1 MATKLFS
8 DIAQII
14 IDSPLTLTAETPVIK
29 AVRLMSQ
36 VPDTDHHTFAL
47 LDSDIEL
54 TNHLA
59 PASCILVVENDKL
72 VGIFTQGDIIKCT
85 AMELNLEQATLAEV
99 MTQNP
104 ITIKK
109 AEFTNIF
116 IALNLFRQYKIHHLP
131 IVDDQDYVMGLIT
144 PTTIH
149 QLVQTTDL
157 LRIRTVKDVMTT
169 DVIQAPLTAS
179 ISQLAQLMA
188 KNSVSSVVI
197 TKSNSQP
204 IGIITER
211 DIVQIRALELEL
223 VEILAEM
230 VMSTPLFYI
239 YPQQSLWEAHQEM
252 QKQHIRHLI
261 VIDHSESLHQNR
273 HELLGIINQTDV
285 IYSLD
290 TLEMYET
297 VNFLQQKVCQLESEK
312 MDILQTT
319 RQALL
324 ESQQAEAEQKKL
336 NEQLET
342 LLTERTKELIQLN
355 EVLLLE
361 IVERKQA
368 EKKLKKQLATI
379 ESTIDG
385 IAIVKDDKYLYLNKA
400 YLQMF
405 GYDSPAELIGKS
417 WRELYIPEE
426 IARFEQEV
434 FPILIQDGYWRKEA
448 IAKRRNGNTFHQEVS
463 LTLTPDGE
471 LICVCRDIT
480 ENKNAEQALQESE
493 QKFRQLAENLQ
504 QVFWMTDPERSQI
517 LYISP
522 AYEKIWGR
530 SCQSLY
536 ENPKSFIDPI
546 YADDRQEVEI
556 VMQNQKEGFD
566 IEYRLIHSDGSM
578 RWIRDQAFPVKD
590 KTGEVYRVVGIAKDI
605 TERKRAEQ
613 EIFKAFARE
622 KELGE
627 LKSRFVSM
635 TSHEFR
641 TPLAVIS
648 SSAGILKDFGHKLNE
663 EQKIKHLEC
672 IQTYVRHTTQ
682 LLDDI
687 LLINK
692 AENGK
697 LAFQPA
703 YLNLIPFCQKLVEE
717 IQISAP
723 NHIIVFFSNPQYI
736 VTTNLDK
743 KLLRQILINL
753 LSNAIKYSPQSST
766 INFNLN
772 ITEQNVIFS
781 IQDYGIGIPEADQL
795 QLFESFHRASNVGN
809 IPGTGLGLSIV
820 AKCIDLHKGSITVNS
835 QLGVGTNFT
844 VTIPL

>member
-1 MATKLFS
+1 MATKIFS
-8 DIAQII
+8 DIQQII
-14 IDSPLTLTAETPVIK
+14 IDCPLTLTAETPVIE

-36 VPDTDHHTFAL
+36 VHDNYQHTFAL
-47 LDSDIEL
+47 ASDMEQP
-54 TNHLA
+54 NHLA

-72 VGIFTQGDIIKCT
+72 VGIFTARDIVKCT

-99 MTQNP
+99 MIQNP

-109 AEFTNIF
+109 SEFTNIV
-116 IALNLFRQYKIHHLP
+116 IALNVFRQHKIHHLP
-131 IVDDQDYVMGLIT
+131 IVDDQNYIMGLVT
-144 PTTIH
+144 PTTIR
-149 QLVQTTDL
+149 QLVQATDL
-157 LRIRTVKDVMTT
+157 LKIRTVEEVMTT
-169 DVIQAPLTAS
+169 NVIQAPLTAS

-197 TKSNSQP
+197 TKSDSQP
-204 IGIITER
+204 IGIVTER
-211 DIVQIRALELEL
+211 DIVQIRALELD
-223 VEILAEM
+223 ILTIQADM

-239 YPQQSLWEAHQEM
+239 YPQQSLWEAHQQM
-252 QKQHIRHLI
+252 QKQHIRRLI
-261 VIDHSESLHQNR
+261 VVDHSESLHKNR
-273 HELLGIINQTDV
+273 HKLRGIISQSNL

-297 VNFLQQKVCQLESEK
+297 VNFLQQKVGQLESEK
-312 MDILQTT
+312 MEILQTT
-319 RQALL
+319 KQELL
-324 ESQQAEAEQKKL
+324 ASQQAEAEQKKL

-342 LLTERTKELIQLN
+342 RLTERTKELIQLN

-368 EKKLKKQLATI
+368 EKKLQKQLATI

-385 IAIVKDDKYLYLNKA
+385 IAILKNDQYLYVNKA
-400 YLQMF
+400 HLQMF
-405 GYDSPAELIGKS
+405 GYDSPEELIGKS
-417 WRELYIPEE
+417 WRELYNPEE
-426 IARFEQEV
+426 IARFERKV
-434 FPILIQDGYWRKEA
+434 FPILIKEKYWRGEA
-448 IAKRRNGNTFHQEVS
+448 IAKRRNGNTFNQEVS
-463 LTLTPDGE
+463 LTLTQDSE
-471 LICVCRDIT
+471 VICVCRDIT
-480 ENKNAEQALQESE
+480 ESKNAEQALQESE

-536 ENPKSFIDPI
+536 ENPKSFIDAI
-546 YADDRQEVEI
+546 YADDRQEVENL
-556 VMQNQKEGFD
+556 MQKKKEGFD

-613 EIFKAFARE
+613 DIFKAFARE

-648 SSAGILKDFGHKLNE
+648 SSAGILKDFGHKLDE

-692 AENGK
+692 AESGK
-697 LAFQPA
+697 LAFEPG
-703 YLNLIPFCQKLVEE
+703 YLDLIPFCQKLVEE

-723 NHIIVFFSNPQYI
+723 NHIIGFFSNPQYI

-753 LSNAIKYSPQSST
+753 LSNAIKYSPQNST
-766 INFNLN
+766 VNFDLN

-820 AKCIDLHKGSITVNS
+820 AKCVDLHKGSITVNS
-835 QLGVGTNFT
+835 QLGIGTNFT